1 MIDNLYRNIDRY
13 ESRFFASVLS
23 RLFIRYIRQ
32 PVVSARFSRFL
43 LSFDNVYSLFV
54 IRYILI
60 STICFFLV
68 FLFFPPR
75 TYSILSNIGW
85 KECTHTHIHSIFSH
99 LIFSGTVFRVVG
111 FCGKFFNFKKLSY
124 FHHFEIVLK
133 ASLFEEKTLLQNYS
147 LLANF

>member
-68 FLFFPPR
+68 FLFFPP
-75 TYSILSNIGW
+75 SNVFDPLEYWLKGMH
-85 KECTHTHIHSIFSH
+85 THTH
-99 LIFSGTVFRVVG
+99 TVSFRILSSLELFLEWLV
-111 FCGKFFNFKKLSY
+111 FGKFFNFKKLSY

-133 ASLFEEKTLLQNYS
+133 ASLFEEKTLSQNYS
-147 LLANF
+147 LLVNF